1 MACIR
6 KRRGVWVLDYRDPTG
21 TRRTP
26 CFRTR
31 AEAED
36 HADRVGAFAHR
47 GHRTPAVDPQIT
59 VAAYATRWL
68 AHVKATVK
76 PRTHDGYVQAVRL
89 YVGPALG
96 RRVVADLR
104 RSDVKDFL
112 TSCREHGVR
121 GRPLARESVRL
132 IYATLRAMLNAA
144 LDDEV
149 VVGNVAAKLGRVLH
163 LQRTKNERQAA
174 VEQRVLEHDERC
186 RLFDAVRRYGPAWYP
201 LLLTYDR
208 AGLRLGEGIALEIDD
223 VRFATGKLNVR
234 QALDERAGTLGT
246 PKHGPRLVDLAPGLA
261 DVLAAHITGL
271 KRAALERGQPLGR
284 WLFPSRAGTPLDAR
298 NVRRALARFARK
310 AGLGH
315 VTPHD
320 LRHTFGSTL
329 ATEELPQ
336 YVQQQMGHASVQITI
351 DTYGSAFRAKP
362 RTGVALL
369 DRGMSEAPRGA
380 GARRNG
386 SKVVANAGRRRGGAT
401 QAAEIASE
409 PSRDRTG
416 DPLLKRQLLYR
427 LS

>member
-6 KRRGVWVLDYRDPTG
+6 KRRDVWVLDYRDGNG

-26 CFRTR
+26 SFRTR

-36 HADRVGAFAHR
+36 HADRVGAFARCRHR
-47 GHRTPAVDPQIT
+47 VPTVDPQIT
-59 VAAYATRWL
+59 IAAYATRWL
-68 AHVKATVK
+68 GQLKPLLKRAAYEAHAVAVA
-76 PRTHDGYVQAVRL
+76 HYVAPQ
-89 YVGPALG
+89 LG
-96 RRVVADLR
+96 RRRVVDLSR
-104 RSDVKDFL
+104 GEVINFL
-112 TSCREHGVR
+112 TGCRERGVS
-121 GRPLARESVRL
+121 GRPLTPGSVRV
-132 IYATLRAMLNAA
+132 IYSALRAMLNAA
-144 LDDEV
+144 VDDEL
-149 VVGNVAAKLGRVLH
+149 VVGNVAARLGRKFR
-163 LQRTKNERQAA
+163 LQPTKQERQAA
-174 VEQRVLEHDERC
+174 VEQRVLDQDERQ
-186 RLFDAVRRYGPAWYP
+186 RLLDATRRDAPAWYP

-208 AGLRLGEGIALEIDD
+208 AGLRLGEGLALEPEDI
-223 VRFATGKLNVR
+223 RFVAGKINIR
-234 QALDERAGTLGT
+234 QALDERTGTLGT

-261 DVLAAHITGL
+261 DVLAAHIAGL

-284 WLFPSRAGTPLDAR
+284 WLLPSRAGTPLEAR
-298 NVRRALARFARK
+298 NVRRALARIARR

-362 RTGVALL
+362 RTGVAML
-369 DRGMSEAPRGA
+369 DRGMPAAA
-380 GARRNG
+380 GGRRSG
-386 SKVVANAGRRRGGAT
+386 SKVVATEARRAGGRAQVAGKT
-401 QAAEIASE
+401 SE